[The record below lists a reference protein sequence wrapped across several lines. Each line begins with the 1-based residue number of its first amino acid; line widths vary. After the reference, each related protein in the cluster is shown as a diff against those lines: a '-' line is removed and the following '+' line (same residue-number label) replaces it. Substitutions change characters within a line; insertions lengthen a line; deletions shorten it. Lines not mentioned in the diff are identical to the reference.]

1 MGVSKNN
8 GTPQII
14 HLFIGLEPL
23 FSPSIL
29 GVLPLFL
36 ETSIWRFFESP
47 FSNFGK
53 KNSNCVSVTQFW
65 SRPLL
70 LKTCHTV
77 DGWNLAPPRMMIIP
91 LFIGFHTSQVV
102 QDFSHQQYV
111 WVCVCLGVFMF
122 HQLLSSSGSSESP
135 WVDHQ
140 ALSFVAESRIHMDFP
155 KKTSPVYLLC
165 YL

>member
-36 ETSIWRFFESP
+36 ETSIWRYFSKVLFQISAFELELHDSDAY
-47 FSNFGK
+47 
-53 KNSNCVSVTQFW
+53 W

-77 DGWNLAPPRMMIIP
+77 DGWNPAP
-91 LFIGFHTSQVV
+91 
-102 QDFSHQQYV
+102 
-111 WVCVCLGVFMF
+111 
-122 HQLLSSSGSSESP
+122 
-135 WVDHQ
+135 VD
-140 ALSFVAESRIHMDFP
+140 R
-155 KKTSPVYLLC
+155 
-165 YL
+165 